1 MCGASTRQG
10 LPPPDGPP
18 SSITA
23 SGDSRDASCHQ
34 SPEGTRLVLSTPPC
48 PHTGSKGFSSGEPCP
63 SDWPIRLHSSGYS
76 DGLKDGDVTQAGPPR
91 FSLGIWVGLWG
102 KRTSLGPGVT
112 RQVINVLNCELHE
125 SRGFLSVLV
134 TAELVKPPRI
144 VPGIQRAL
152 SKDLLSEWIIQACP
166 CPRK

>member
-1 MCGASTRQG
+1 MWGLNQAGA
-10 LPPPDGPP
+10 
-18 SSITA
+18 A
-23 SGDSRDASCHQ
+23 SRDSRDASCYQ
-34 SPEGTRLVLSTPPC
+34 SPEGTWLVLSTKHLGESHV
-48 PHTGSKGFSSGEPCP
+48 PHTRSKGFSSGEPCP
-63 SDWPIRLHSSGYS
+63 SDWPIRLHSSGYN

-134 TAELVKPPRI
+134 TTELVKPPRI

-152 SKDLLSEWIIQACP
+152 SKDLLSEWIIQPCP